1 MCVGG
6 EAKRRARGVRK
17 QIEAGGSE
25 AFGYVLEENSRNLNE
40 TLPGVQIVMPGKKT
54 LDQYAMDISS
64 IILFGLDAR
73 PGRALKF
80 FN

>member
-1 MCVGG
+1 M
-6 EAKRRARGVRK
+6 
-17 QIEAGGSE
+17 
-25 AFGYVLEENSRNLNE
+25 SRNLNE

-73 PGRALKF
+73 PGLAVRSSSSTDTHRVALRAIRT
-80 FN
+80 